1 MTKEKYE
8 QTLNRIEELQNCK
21 IQPLPV
27 TLGWELNDLLKQ
39 VVEYENIIFPEILAK
54 AEVEA
59 EWNAYWK
66 AIPSWVEL
74 D

>member
-1 MTKEKYE
+1 MSLKNKDSSI
-8 QTLNRIEELQNCK
+8 NN
-21 IQPLPV
+21 
-27 TLGWELNDLLKQ
+27 LLKQ